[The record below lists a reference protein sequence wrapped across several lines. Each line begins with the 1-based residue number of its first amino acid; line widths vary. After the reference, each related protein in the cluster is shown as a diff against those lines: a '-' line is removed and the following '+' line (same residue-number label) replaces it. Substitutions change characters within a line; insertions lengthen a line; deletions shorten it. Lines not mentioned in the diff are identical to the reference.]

1 MAENAE
7 DDVNLLSTKQL
18 STLLQELWELRERGS
33 FCDVVVEVQSR
44 RYLAHKAVLSS
55 TSGYFRSLFLGAPC
69 SSMGPFVVDF
79 VSMGTFEQVLG
90 YVYRGDVTVSRAD
103 VRPLRRA
110 ARKLELRC
118 LVEAC
123 EPYVGCGGED
133 DDNDVDVPAFHG
145 GKNKGNC
152 DFNGRDNDSFDIE
165 NDFSDAATDAAAA
178 AGWNREKERRAEEE
192 RDAGDAGG
200 GASPAHAIKREPLW
214 DLPVEG
220 HAWPV
225 KVEVPDGQSDCLHA
239 DARTG
244 DAPVVSGGPDG
255 RWHRVPQEAALGPE
269 PAAVAPS
276 SERALLE
283 KCHRRIRGA
292 GVTPCGAAPER
303 VRRGAC
309 GEPMDAGVP
318 LARERS
324 RSRLDLE
331 RLECHLCGARFAYVS
346 EAVEHALVHMGVPVT
361 ACAHCGRRFAS
372 ERPVGVHASGRYC
385 ENCVAAAC
393 SALATPRMRA
403 HAVRRGARSAEER
416 ALHVERAASPA
427 AAGFAPRPKTTDE
440 VSAAERSDKEPVPC
454 RPCDLVLCSAD
465 ERKEHEEMCGQEH
478 FMCRPC
484 ERTFRTAYSLWRH
497 RQKVHHDSE
506 TFAFLSEGRAAQ
518 SLSLPEAAA
527 EAEREESGDA
537 AATYAAS
544 DSDIAVHSSPLRAV
558 YLASTSA
565 AKLAAYSL
573 LLSLPDAEAA
583 RSLQSKDVKV
593 EYQDTDANFVTVE
606 VNSNEGDD
614 SGDDHNDDFQ
624 ESQVGSAI
632 LSSAGSPAVKS
643 GAEIGEDKTKPQHKR
658 VYGLANAE
666 EELAHA
672 SCRKPRL
679 VRLNPVS
686 PPPPPR
692 LRRDGAAKARQLK
705 VWAVRADR
713 RITPLVTAA
722 TTTAAAAAAD
732 AESPPRPEPSVV
744 AAAQDVDLPHTCTK
758 CGVVFSL
765 LQDLERH
772 QEMFC
777 EVKAFNCHD
786 CDKSFRTN
794 FRLWSHRQSSHWDG
808 DAASDSHSG

>member
-1 MAENAE
+1 
-7 DDVNLLSTKQL
+7 
-18 STLLQELWELRERGS
+18 
-33 FCDVVVEVQSR
+33 
-44 RYLAHKAVLSS
+44 
-55 TSGYFRSLFLGAPC
+55 
-69 SSMGPFVVDF
+69 MGPFVVDF
-79 VSMGTFEQVLG
+79 VSIGTFEQVLG

-123 EPYVGCGGED
+123 EPYVVGGD
-133 DDNDVDVPAFHG
+133 DDDDDDDDVPALHD
-145 GKNKGNC
+145 GKSKESC

-165 NDFSDAATDAAAA
+165 NDFSDADAD
-178 AGWNREKERRAEEE
+178 AGWNRDKEHRAEKEC
-192 RDAGDAGG
+192 DAGG
-200 GASPAHAIKREPLW
+200 GDDYAAASPAHAIKSEPLW
-214 DLPVEG
+214 DLPVVG
-220 HAWPV
+220 HMWPV
-225 KVEVPDGQSDCLHA
+225 KVEVPDGRSDHFRGG
-239 DARTG
+239 ARAA
-244 DAPVVSGGPDG
+244 DAPVLS
-255 RWHRVPQEAALGPE
+255 
-269 PAAVAPS
+269 
-276 SERALLE
+276 
-283 KCHRRIRGA
+283 
-292 GVTPCGAAPER
+292 ER

-309 GEPMDAGVP
+309 G
-318 LARERS
+318 RS
-324 RSRLDLE
+324 RTHLDLE
-331 RLECHLCGARFAYVS
+331 RLKCHLCGARFAFVS

-361 ACAHCGRRFAS
+361 ACTHCGRRFSS

-393 SALATPRMRA
+393 AALAAPRTRA
-403 HAVRRGARSAEER
+403 HAVRRGDRSAER
-416 ALHVERAASPA
+416 ALNVGRVESPA
-427 AAGFAPRPKTTDE
+427 VPGFAPRPTTTDE
-440 VSAAERSDKEPVPC
+440 VSAAEQGDKEPVSC

-465 ERKEHEEMCGQEH
+465 ERKEEHELMCGQEH

-518 SLSLPEAAA
+518 SSSLPEEAATTAAA
-527 EAEREESGDA
+527 EPGREESAGA
-537 AATYAAS
+537 AAAYAAS
-544 DSDIAVHSSPLRAV
+544 DSDVAVGSSPRRTV

-573 LLSLPDAEAA
+573 LLSLPDADAA

-593 EYQDTDANFVTVE
+593 EYRDDTDANFVTVE

-614 SGDDHNDDFQ
+614 SGDERNDDFQ
-624 ESQVGSAI
+624 ESQAESAI
-632 LSSAGSPAVKS
+632 PSSASSPAVKS
-643 GAEIGEDKTKPQHKR
+643 GAEIVEDKTKPQHKR

-666 EELAHA
+666 EEEGAHA

-679 VRLNPVS
+679 VRLHPAS
-686 PPPPPR
+686 SPPR
-692 LRRDGAAKARQLK
+692 LRRDSAAKARQLK
-705 VWAVRADR
+705 AWAVRADR
-713 RITPLVTAA
+713 RAAPLVTTA
-722 TTTAAAAAAD
+722 TTAV
-732 AESPPRPEPSVV
+732 ESPPPPELNAA
-744 AAAQDVDLPHTCTK
+744 AAAQDVDFPHTCTK

-808 DAASDSHSG
+808 DVASDSHSG